1 MITQTENGES
11 RSTLATGSDVWTP
24 ERKYWLDQQLAAPHM
39 KGPWIIEERWDNRY
53 DHDLIRVVHRTP
65 LIEITIAEW
74 PLRGVQRWSPAYYLI
89 RGHAEMIASAPLY
102 HPNGADQPRP
112 RE

>member
-1 MITQTENGES
+1 MSDQDKTTEAVTGAG
-11 RSTLATGSDVWTP
+11 LAGVAGSDVWTP
-24 ERKYWLDQQLAAPHM
+24 ERKYWLEQQLAAPHM
-39 KGPWIIEERWDNRY
+39 KGPWIIEERWDSRY
-53 DHDLIRVVHRTP
+53 DYDLIRVVHRTP

-102 HPNGADQPRP
+102 HPNTKV
-112 RE
+112 